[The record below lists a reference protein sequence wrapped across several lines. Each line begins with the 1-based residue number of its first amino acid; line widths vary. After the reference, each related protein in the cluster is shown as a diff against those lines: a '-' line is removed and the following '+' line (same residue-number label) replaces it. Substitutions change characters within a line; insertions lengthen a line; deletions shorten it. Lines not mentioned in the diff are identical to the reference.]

1 MPITS
6 YVTLKRNHIQ
16 SHPITCKHTCALSK
30 PSMTILGHSPL
41 WATGM
46 EARVPIVMSRNR
58 MRTCHHQRQS
68 SEAIIRGTHQQ
79 RQSSEATIRGNHQR
93 QSRAIKV
100 AITYQPF
107 DLEAI
112 RGN

>member
-1 MPITS
+1 MPITC

-41 WATGM
+41 CATGM

-58 MRTCHHQRQS
+58 MRTCSH
-68 SEAIIRGTHQQ
+68 Q
-79 RQSSEATIRGNHQR
+79 RQSSEATIRGDHQR
-93 QSRAIKV
+93 QSRAIKSGNHV
-100 AITYQPF
+100 PAI
-107 DLEAI
+107 
-112 RGN
+112 

>member
-1 MPITS
+1 MPITC

-41 WATGM
+41 CATGM

-58 MRTCHHQRQS
+58 MRTCSHQRQP
-68 SEAIIRGTHQQ
+68 
-79 RQSSEATIRGNHQR
+79 SEATIRGDHQR
-93 QSRAIKV
+93 QSRTSHLISRPEQRPATSCCSCW
-100 AITYQPF
+100 AF
-107 DLEAI
+107 
-112 RGN
+112 

>member
-68 SEAIIRGTHQQ
+68 SVAIRSNQSGNHVIGCAPAIIRGNHE
-79 RQSSEATIRGNHQR
+79 QS
-93 QSRAIKV
+93 V
-100 AITYQPF
+100 AITNQPF
-107 DLEAI
+107 DLEA
-112 RGN
+112 